1 VETVLAG
8 RDKKVVI
15 SRNRPTILIG
25 ERINPAGRKRLA
37 QAMRTGDLGP
47 VGQEACAQADEGAEV
62 IDVNVGLTDIDET
75 ALLPQA
81 VRVVSQATGLP
92 VCIDTSNAEA
102 LEAALAQC
110 DGKPLVNSVT
120 GEQHSLHRIL
130 PIVQQ
135 HGAAVIALV
144 TDEQGIPQDADT
156 RLRIAEKI
164 LVQAAKHGIPEEDVI
179 IDPLVLSAG
188 ADQRASVTT
197 LETIHL
203 LAKELGVNVTLG
215 GSNVSF
221 GLPDRDSVNGVFL
234 ALAIAAGVTCPI
246 VNPRSARRAALIA
259 DLLLGRDEF
268 AMRYIAF
275 SRRSRR
281 EPDLMSRR

>member
-37 QAMRTGDLGP
+37 QAMRTGDLGL
-47 VGQEACAQADEGAEV
+47 VRQEACAQADEGADV

-81 VRVVSQATGLP
+81 VRAVSEATGLP
-92 VCIDTSNAEA
+92 VCIDTSNSEA

-110 DGKPLVNSVT
+110 GGKPLVNSVT
-120 GEQHSLHRIL
+120 GEQHSLQRIL

-135 HGAAVIALV
+135 HGAAVIALAS
-144 TDEQGIPQDADT
+144 DEQGIPQDAGR

-164 LVQAAKHGIPEEDVI
+164 LVQAAKHGVSEEDVI
-179 IDPLVLSAG
+179 IDPLALSAG
-188 ADQRASVTT
+188 ADQQAAVAT
-197 LETIHL
+197 LETIRL
-203 LAKELGVNVTLG
+203 VAKELGVNVTLG

-221 GLPDRDSVNGVFL
+221 GLPDRENVNGVFL

-246 VNPRSARRAALIA
+246 VNPRAARKVALIA

-268 AMRYIAF
+268 AMRYIGF
-275 SRRSRR
+275 SRMSKR

>member
-8 RDKKVVI
+8 RGKKVVI
-15 SRNRPTILIG
+15 SRNGPTILIG

-37 QAMRTGDLGP
+37 QVMRTGDLDLLR
-47 VGQEACAQADEGAEV
+47 QEACAQADEGAQV

-81 VRVVSQATGLP
+81 VRVVSEATGLP
-92 VCIDTSNAEA
+92 VCIDTSSVEA
-102 LEAALAQC
+102 LEAALAEC
-110 DGKPLVNSVT
+110 GGKPLVNSVT
-120 GEQHSLHRIL
+120 GEQHSLARIL
-130 PIVQQ
+130 PIARQ
-135 HGAAVIALV
+135 HGAAVIALAS
-144 TDEQGIPQDADT
+144 DEQGIPEDAGT
-156 RLRIAEKI
+156 RVRIAEKI
-164 LVQAAKHGIPEEDVI
+164 LVQAVKHGLPEEDVI
-179 IDPLVLSAG
+179 IDPLALSAG

-203 LAKELGVNVTLG
+203 LAKELGVNITLG

-221 GLPDRDSVNGVFL
+221 GLPDRRSVNEVFL
-234 ALAIAAGVTCPI
+234 AIAIAAGVTCPI
-246 VNPRSARRAALIA
+246 VNPRSARKVALIA

-275 SRRSRR
+275 SRQSR
-281 EPDLMSRR
+281 